1 MRGIKINCSFGFGV
15 CKNGKK
21 ESLFSKLGKTVGGA
35 GVREDRSEV
44 GACSVFCPGEAE
56 QAAGDPGLNFTGEVQ
71 IGTLDFGVISI

>member
-1 MRGIKINCSFGFGV
+1 M
-15 CKNGKK
+15 
-21 ESLFSKLGKTVGGA
+21 
-35 GVREDRSEV
+35 REDRSEV